1 VSVERRR
8 APELPERIARH
19 LPFRRSLVMLPV
31 TREALRIHV
40 METGREAPDA
50 PTALLLHGNPTWGFL
65 WRKVAAALEG
75 SGLRLVIPDLAGLG
89 LSDKPRWRGFHTL
102 ERHAQ
107 VVGALV
113 DALVPGPVVLALH
126 DWGAPIGLVA
136 MAGRLERLAGLV
148 LTNTGVSPPRPGH
161 RPTAFHRFANLPV
174 VSDLAFRLLG
184 FPQNMLAFSQADRA
198 SISGDVA
205 FAYRWPLRAVGSRAA
220 PLAMARMVP
229 RGEDH
234 PSVAGLRVAHAV
246 ATGFRGPAAIVWGD
260 RDPILGRALK
270 GVTQAL
276 PDAITIRVPA
286 GHYLQE
292 EAPVPIADAIRE
304 VARRAKLA

>member
-1 VSVERRR
+1 MSIERMP

-19 LPFRRSLVMLPV
+19 LPFRRSLVELPV
-31 TREALRIHV
+31 AREALRIHV
-40 METGREAPDA
+40 MEAGPDDPKA

-65 WRKVAAALEG
+65 WRKVAAALDG
-75 SGLRLVIPDLAGLG
+75 AGLRLVMPDLAGLG
-89 LSDKPRWRGFHTL
+89 LSDKPRWNGFHTL
-102 ERHAQ
+102 ERHAH

-113 DALVPGPVVLALH
+113 DALVPGRAVLALH

-148 LTNTGVSPPRPGH
+148 LTNTGVSPPHPG
-161 RPTAFHRFANLPV
+161 RRATAFHRFSNLPV
-174 VSDLAFRLLG
+174 VSSLAFRLLG
-184 FPQNMLAFSQADRA
+184 FPQNMLAFSQADRS

-205 FAYRWPLRAVGSRAA
+205 FAYRWPLRALGDRAA

-229 RGEDH
+229 ISQDH

-246 ATGFRGPAAIVWGD
+246 ATGFRGPAAIVWGE
-260 RDPILGRALK
+260 RDPILGRSIK
-270 GVTQAL
+270 GVARTL
-276 PDAITIRVPA
+276 PAANIVRVQA
-286 GHYLQE
+286 GHYVQE
-292 EAPVPIADAIRE
+292 EAPVPIADAIRD